1 MSEQATEAQ
10 VNDPSKPP
18 PITDETILRLYTVA
32 GGRCSF
38 CNVYLLDE
46 PLTRKK
52 ALLGNVA
59 HIVGKKPNGPRGSDP
74 LPMARRSDIEN
85 LILLCPLHHGFVDK
99 KELEAEYPTA
109 LLQGY
114 KKVHEDH
121 VRAMT
126 GTERKERTTA
136 LRMVGQ
142 IRDHLVA
149 ISDADVR
156 SAVFAHE
163 ERYVDEIIDID
174 IGTIPDAAGSAYI
187 ETARTKIL
195 SELRYRILPQIQDGK
210 IHRLSLF
217 ALSRIPL
224 LCELGYG
231 IGDKV
236 HVELYQHH
244 RAPIEGWKWQPN
256 GVRVRFEVVEHVRA
270 DSGDASRV
278 AVLLGVSGGDV
289 DKVQASSRA
298 KSMYVVRPTGVDP
311 TRTIISS
318 PHTLEE
324 FRGAYQALLSRIE
337 KEHPHAVGVD
347 LFLAAPAPVAF
358 IAGRD
363 VARDV
368 VPNIVIHDL
377 VNGQYVASSVLKTKT
392 SSAFAPS
399 ERAPVLAPSLS

>member
-1 MSEQATEAQ
+1 
-10 VNDPSKPP
+10 
-18 PITDETILRLYTVA
+18 
-32 GGRCSF
+32 
-38 CNVYLLDE
+38 
-46 PLTRKK
+46 
-52 ALLGNVA
+52 
-59 HIVGKKPNGPRGSDP
+59 
-74 LPMARRSDIEN
+74 
-85 LILLCPLHHGFVDK
+85 ILLCPLHHGFVDK
-99 KELEAEYPTA
+99 KELEAEYPTV
-109 LLQGY
+109 LLRGY
-114 KKVHEDH
+114 KKAHEDH

-126 GTERKERTTA
+126 GTERKDRTTA

-195 SELRYRILPQIQDGK
+195 SELRYRILPQIQDGT
-210 IHRLSLF
+210 IRRLSVF

-236 HVELYQHH
+236 DVELYQHH

-256 GVRVRFEVVEHVRA
+256 GARVPFEIVEHVRG
-270 DSGDASRV
+270 DDCDASRV
-278 AVLLGVSGGDV
+278 AVLLAVSGGDV
-289 DKVQASSRA
+289 EKIQGSSRA
-298 KSMYVVRPTGVDP
+298 KSVYVVRPSGVDP
-311 TRTIISS
+311 TRTLVSS
-318 PHTLEE
+318 PTTLEE
-324 FRGAYQALLSRIE
+324 FRSAYQGLLSRIE
-337 KEHPHAVGVD
+337 KEHRHAVGVD

-368 VPNIVIHDL
+368 VPDVVIHDL
-377 VNGQYVASSVLKTKT
+377 VNGQYVAVSVLKTRT
-392 SSAFAPS
+392 AVAFAPS
-399 ERAPVLAPSLS
+399 ERAPVVTPSLS